1 MTNSVTGALCVVNL
15 IAVQYYW
22 KTTFGEFSFV
32 AGLSVVALTNL
43 AVQAASRRLR
53 R

>member
-1 MTNSVTGALCVVNL
+1 MTNYVIGAFCVINL

-22 KTTFGEFSFV
+22 KTTFGAFSFV
-32 AGLSVVALTNL
+32 AGLSVVALTIIGG
-43 AVQAASRRLR
+43 QAMERRYR